1 MIQRIVLMNINEND
15 IEKVIEKSKQV
26 LPSIPQVKSL
36 QVGALKD
43 DSVYNLALII
53 LFENR
58 EDVKSFSPHPV
69 HRDYVDNFLK
79 PKLEDIKAYN
89 VKIM

>member
-1 MIQRIVLMNINEND
+1 MIQRIVLMNIKKD
-15 IEKVIEKSKQV
+15 AIEKVIEKSKQV
-26 LPSIPQVKSL
+26 LPSIPQVRSL
-36 QVGALKD
+36 QVGTLED
-43 DSVYNLALII
+43 DSDFNLALII

-58 EDVKSFSPHPV
+58 EDVKTFSPHPV

-79 PKLEDIKAYN
+79 PKLKDIKAYN

>member
-1 MIQRIVLMNINEND
+1 MIQRIVLMNIKED
-15 IEKVIEKSKQV
+15 AIEKVIEKSKQV
-26 LPSIPQVKSL
+26 LPSIPQVRAL
-36 QVGALKD
+36 QVGTLED
-43 DSVYNLALII
+43 DSDFNLALII

-58 EDVKSFSPHPV
+58 EDVKTFSPHPV

-79 PKLEDIKAYN
+79 PKLKDIKAYN